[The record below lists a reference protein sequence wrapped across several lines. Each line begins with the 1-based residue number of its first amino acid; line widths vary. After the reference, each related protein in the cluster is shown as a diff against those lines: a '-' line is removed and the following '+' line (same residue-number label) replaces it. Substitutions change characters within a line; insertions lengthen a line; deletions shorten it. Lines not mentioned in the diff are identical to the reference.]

1 MPMTLTE
8 KILADHAD
16 KSEVHH
22 PGELVRCLTPKGRP

>member
-16 KSEVHH
+16 KSEVH